1 MIIIMINAL
10 QSLVPTSQIVVQ
22 LAFCPCIER
31 TFDLD
36 YSRGY
41 ESDLYC
47 REVSAVPNLY
57 FNKIMLQTWSLASA
71 CDKKFTRI
79 IYADLLKCY

>member
-1 MIIIMINAL
+1 MIIFMINAL
-10 QSLVPTSQIVVQ
+10 QSSVPTSQI
-22 LAFCPCIER
+22 LAFCPFIER

-36 YSRGY
+36 YSRGH

-57 FNKIMLQTWSLASA
+57 FNKIMLQTLSLAFT
-71 CDKKFTRI
+71 CDQKFTSI